1 MKHTRLTVAVGLA
14 LSLPPIAAW
23 GQAYERVAP
32 KTLPVTPPPP
42 PATDTPQTSPLPTDD
57 QVVLQALKG
66 LVFVPGPEAVVK
78 GGLPN
83 AAGVSAPDVPLLN
96 DPEFVA
102 QMTPYIG
109 GKLTMGDIVKI
120 VQQVNAWYKD
130 HDKPFVSVT
139 VPPQNITAGSVQIVV
154 MLYHVGAVKAEGNNY
169 FSSDMLVQES
179 GLEPGQELTLDGIQ
193 VGLDRLN
200 GNPFRSVNTVFQP
213 GKEPGST
220 DVVLKTEDQLPLRL
234 YSSFDNA
241 GTANLGRAEWGAGFN
256 YGNLFGLDQQLSYQF
271 TRSFSARFNAH
282 SLSWTAPLPWG
293 DRVVIFGSYEQE
305 RPAAG
310 DVLDENGDSGQAGVR
325 YVHPLPP
332 FSVTQGVDVTHD
344 IQVGFDYKT
353 TNNDLEFGG
362 VSVFKSA
369 VEVDQFPVVYEATE
383 SDKYGQTK
391 VSNQLVFSPGGL
403 TKGNNDTAFHASDPH
418 SGARYVYD
426 RLGFIRTTGLPGQF
440 SGITRVVAQV
450 SDSNLQPSEEQGLGG
465 MGTVRGYYTDTAIAS
480 KAILVSQEFRTPPVS
495 LAKLLKQDLPFDDQ
509 FQVGV
514 FDDWGHVCQVK
525 DVPDAVNSATLA
537 SVGIAAH
544 VTLGRYAD
552 LRVDTGWQLRT
563 APGASDRSVFTD
575 IAVIFSF

>member
-1 MKHTRLTVAVGLA
+1 MKHNRLTFAIGLA
-14 LSLPPIAAW
+14 LSLPPITAW

-32 KTLPVTPPPP
+32 KTLPNTPPPP
-42 PATDTPQTSPLPTDD
+42 PATDTPQTSPLPSND
-57 QVVLQALKG
+57 QVMLQALKG

-83 AAGVSAPDVPLLN
+83 AAGVSAPGVPLLN

-169 FSSDMLVQES
+169 FSSDMLVEES
-179 GLEPGQELTLDGIQ
+179 GLEPGQDLTLDGIQ

-200 GNPFRSVNTVFQP
+200 GNPFRSVGTVFQP
-213 GKEPGST
+213 GKEPGTT

-234 YSSFDNA
+234 YTSFDNA
-241 GTANLGRAEWGAGFN
+241 GTANLGRAEWGAGLN

-282 SLSWTAPLPWG
+282 SLSWTAPLPCG

-310 DVLDENGDSGQAGVR
+310 DVLDENGDSGQASVR

-332 FSVTQGVDVTHD
+332 FSVTRRTWTSPTMCRSASTIRRPTIIWNSAASASSRARSRPTSFRSSTRQRNR
-344 IQVGFDYKT
+344 
-353 TNNDLEFGG
+353 TN
-362 VSVFKSA
+362 
-369 VEVDQFPVVYEATE
+369 
-383 SDKYGQTK
+383 
-391 VSNQLVFSPGGL
+391 
-403 TKGNNDTAFHASDPH
+403 
-418 SGARYVYD
+418 
-426 RLGFIRTTGLPGQF
+426 
-440 SGITRVVAQV
+440 
-450 SDSNLQPSEEQGLGG
+450 
-465 MGTVRGYYTDTAIAS
+465 TVR
-480 KAILVSQEFRTPPVS
+480 P
-495 LAKLLKQDLPFDDQ
+495 
-509 FQVGV
+509 
-514 FDDWGHVCQVK
+514 
-525 DVPDAVNSATLA
+525 
-537 SVGIAAH
+537 
-544 VTLGRYAD
+544 
-552 LRVDTGWQLRT
+552 
-563 APGASDRSVFTD
+563 RS
-575 IAVIFSF
+575 IMSWC